1 MLLEQYADILTAA
14 IHQIR
19 ETQREKILTAAELV
33 SRTITEDGLIY
44 VFGCGHSHLLAEET
58 FYRAGGLACVH
69 PIVNEPLMLHE
80 SASHSSHLEK
90 EKGLADSVLAPYPFT
105 DKDIL
110 IVASTSGINGV
121 PVEVAVEAKRR
132 GVKVIGIASDAYL
145 GQNPRNLHNAH
156 LQEVCDVC
164 VDNAAPHGDAC
175 LQPEGLPVKMT
186 PISTVTGAYI
196 INSILAEAT
205 QLALN
210 TGAQVPVYLSG
221 NIPGGAEFNEALIAR
236 YKPRIHCL

>member
-1 MLLEQYADILTAA
+1 MLLDQYADILTSAIRKIQDTQKGKLLDAA
-14 IHQIR
+14 
-19 ETQREKILTAAELV
+19 AVV
-33 SRTITEDGLIY
+33 SQTICTDGLVY

-80 SASHSSHLEK
+80 SASHSSFLEK
-90 EKGLADSVLAPYPFT
+90 QKGMASDVLAPYAFT
-105 DKDIL
+105 DKDVL
-110 IVASTSGINGV
+110 IVASSSGINGV
-121 PVEVAVEAKRR
+121 PVEVAVEAKNR
-132 GVKVIGIASDAYL
+132 GVKVIGISSDAYL
-145 GQNPRNLHNAH
+145 SQAPRNLHNAH
-156 LQEVCDVC
+156 LQDVC
-164 VDNAAPHGDAC
+164 HICIDNAVPHGDAC

-210 TGAQVPVYLSG
+210 AGVQVPVYLSG
-221 NIPGGAEFNEALIAR
+221 NIPGGAEFNESLIAR

>member
-1 MLLEQYADILTAA
+1 MLLDQYADILTSS
-14 IHQIR
+14 IR
-19 ETQREKILTAAELV
+19 RIQETQKEKMLDAAAMV
-33 SRTITEDGLIY
+33 SKTICADGLIY

-80 SASHSSHLEK
+80 SASHSSFLEK
-90 EKGLADSVLAPYPFT
+90 QNGMAKDVLAPYSFT
-105 DKDIL
+105 DKDVL
-110 IVASTSGINGV
+110 IVASSSGINGV
-121 PVEVAVEAKRR
+121 PVEVAAEAKDR
-132 GVKVIGIASDAYL
+132 GVKVIGISSDAYL
-145 GQNPRNLHNAH
+145 DQAPRNLLNAH
-156 LQEVCDVC
+156 LQDVC
-164 VDNAAPHGDAC
+164 HICIDNGVPHGDAC

-205 QLALN
+205 QLALDA
-210 TGAQVPVYLSG
+210 GVQVPVYLSG
-221 NIPGGAEFNEALIAR
+221 NIPGGAEFNETLIAR

>member
-90 EKGLADSVLAPYPFT
+90 EKGLADSVLLPYPFT

>member
-1 MLLEQYADILTAA
+1 MLLDQYADILTSS
-14 IHQIR
+14 IR
-19 ETQREKILTAAELV
+19 RIQETQKEKMLDAAAMV
-33 SRTITEDGLIY
+33 SKTICADGLIY

-80 SASHSSHLEK
+80 SASHSSFLEK
-90 EKGLADSVLAPYPFT
+90 QNGMAKDVLAPYSFT
-105 DKDIL
+105 DKDVL
-110 IVASTSGINGV
+110 IVASSSGINGV
-121 PVEVAVEAKRR
+121 PVEVAAEAKDR
-132 GVKVIGIASDAYL
+132 GVKVIGISSDAYL
-145 GQNPRNLHNAH
+145 DQAPRNLLNAH
-156 LQEVCDVC
+156 LQDVC
-164 VDNAAPHGDAC
+164 HICIDNGVPHGDAC

-205 QLALN
+205 QLALDA
-210 TGAQVPVYLSG
+210 GVQAPVYLSG
-221 NIPGGAEFNEALIAR
+221 NIPGGAEFNETLIAR

>member
-1 MLLEQYADILTAA
+1 MLLDQYADILTSA
-14 IHQIR
+14 IYQIR
-19 ETQREKILTAAELV
+19 DTQREKVLQAAGLV
-33 SRTITEDGLIY
+33 SRTLCADGLIY

-90 EKGLADSVLAPYPFT
+90 EKGMAESVLAPYTLT
-105 DKDIL
+105 DKDTL
-110 IVASTSGINGV
+110 ICASTSGINGV
-121 PVEVAVEAKRR
+121 PVEVAAEARHR

-145 GQNPRNLHNAH
+145 DQAPRNLHNAH
-156 LQEVCDVC
+156 LQQVCDVC
-164 VDNAAPHGDAC
+164 IDNAVPHGDAC

-186 PISTVTGAYI
+186 PVSTVTGAFI

-205 QLALN
+205 QLALEE
-210 TGAQVPVYLSG
+210 GCQVPVYLSG
-221 NIPGGAEFNEALIAR
+221 NVPGGAEFNESLIQR

>member
-1 MLLEQYADILTAA
+1 MLLDQYADILTAA

-19 ETQREKILTAAELV
+19 DTQREKILQAAQMV
-33 SRTITEDGLIY
+33 SRTLCEDGLIY

-80 SASHSSHLEK
+80 SASHSSYLEK
-90 EKGLADSVLAPYPFT
+90 QQGLADSILAPYTFT
-105 DKDIL
+105 DKDVL

-121 PVEVAVEAKRR
+121 PVEVAVEARNR

-145 GQNPRNLHNAH
+145 EQAPRNMHNTH
-156 LQEVCDVC
+156 LQHCCDVC
-164 VDNAAPHGDAC
+164 LDNAVPHGDAC
-175 LQPEGLPVKMT
+175 LQPQGLNMKMT
-186 PISTVTGAYI
+186 PISTVTGTYI
-196 INSILAEAT
+196 IHSILTEAT

-210 TGAQVPVYLSG
+210 AGCKVPVYVSG
-221 NIPGGAEFNEALIAR
+221 NIPGGAQCNVETIER

>member
-1 MLLEQYADILTAA
+1 MLLDQYADILTSA
-14 IHQIR
+14 IYQIR
-19 ETQREKILTAAELV
+19 DTQREKVLQAAGLV
-33 SRTITEDGLIY
+33 SRTLCADGLIY

-90 EKGLADSVLAPYPFT
+90 EKGMAESVLAPYTLT
-105 DKDIL
+105 DKDTL
-110 IVASTSGINGV
+110 ICASTSGINGV
-121 PVEVAVEAKRR
+121 PVEVAAEARRR

-145 GQNPRNLHNAH
+145 DQAPRNLHNAH
-156 LQEVCDVC
+156 LQQVCDVC
-164 VDNAAPHGDAC
+164 IDNAVPHGDAC

-186 PISTVTGAYI
+186 PVSTVTGAFI

-205 QLALN
+205 QLALEE
-210 TGAQVPVYLSG
+210 GCQVPVYLSG
-221 NIPGGAEFNEALIAR
+221 NVPGGAEFNESLIQR

>member
-1 MLLEQYADILTAA
+1 MLLDQYADILTSV

-19 ETQREKILTAAELV
+19 DTQREKILQAAGLV
-33 SRTITEDGLIY
+33 SRTLCADGLIY

-90 EKGLADSVLAPYPFT
+90 EKGMAESVLAPYDFT
-105 DKDIL
+105 DRDVL

-121 PVEVAVEAKRR
+121 PVEVAAEAQKR

-145 GQNPRNLHNAH
+145 DQAPRNLLNAH
-156 LQEVCDVC
+156 LQQVCDVC

-186 PISTVTGAYI
+186 PVSTVAGAYI

-205 QLALN
+205 QLALEA
-210 TGAQVPVYLSG
+210 GCQVPVYLSG
-221 NIPGGAEFNEALIAR
+221 NIPGGAEFNESLIRR